1 MGISFRARLNRK
13 TRADPHRSPSQR
25 GSLKQR
31 LVSAVGW
38 SLGIKLAFQLVTWAM
53 TLIVIRLL
61 SPDDY
66 GLMAIS
72 QVFANFM
79 VGFGSIGFA
88 AALIQREETP
98 KAIIAYR
105 YSVVLIL
112 ISVVLTILLSLAA
125 YPIADWYQE
134 PRLVPLIQVSS
145 LGFLL
150 TAFMTLPRA
159 YLTKS
164 LRVRP
169 MFMIELSS
177 GLVGAGTV
185 VLLAYGGYGVWALML
200 GWLVSNV
207 ARLLG
212 FIALTPEYYLWPR
225 LGVEGTGPLFSFG
238 LYKTFEYTLWIAYT
252 SADVLIISRWLGPTA
267 LGVYAVAL
275 NFATMPLTKIAPILN
290 LTAFPAFAMVQ
301 GRPEQARLY
310 ALKSLRMMATISVP
324 VFFGIW
330 ATSSELVDLA
340 FGPNWVAAKPV
351 LGVLALATT
360 FRAILLMVP
369 NYLQGIGDSKA
380 GFWCTGA
387 ATLIFPPA
395 FVIGCQW
402 GILGVA
408 YAWLIGYPIVY
419 AVNALIVARRGGL
432 DIIAI
437 VLAPVRPMAA
447 GAVMIFA
454 VVLARVLLPKA
465 VPEII
470 IFAVLVAVG
479 GGDLRRRPFPAV
491 PRRCDGDAS
500 GLPPHVR

>member
-1 MGISFRARLNRK
+1 
-13 TRADPHRSPSQR
+13 
-25 GSLKQR
+25 
-31 LVSAVGW
+31 
-38 SLGIKLAFQLVTWAM
+38 
-53 TLIVIRLL
+53 
-61 SPDDY
+61 
-66 GLMAIS
+66 
-72 QVFANFM
+72 
-79 VGFGSIGFA
+79 
-88 AALIQREETP
+88 
-98 KAIIAYR
+98 
-105 YSVVLIL
+105 
-112 ISVVLTILLSLAA
+112 
-125 YPIADWYQE
+125 
-134 PRLVPLIQVSS
+134 
-145 LGFLL
+145 
-150 TAFMTLPRA
+150 
-159 YLTKS
+159 
-164 LRVRP
+164 

-212 FIALTPEYYLWPR
+212 FIVLTPEYYLWPR

-238 LYKTFEYTLWIAYT
+238 LYKTFEYTLWIVYT

-275 NFATMPLTKIAPILN
+275 NFATMPLNKIAPILN

-324 VFFGIW
+324 VFFGIC
-330 ATSSELVDLA
+330 ATSSEIVDLA

-380 GFWCTGA
+380 GFWCTAA

-432 DIIAI
+432 DIMAI
-437 VLAPVRPMAA
+437 VLASVRPMAA

-470 IFAVLVAVG
+470 IFAVLVTVG
-479 GGDLRRRPFPAV
+479 AATYGAALFLLFRGLAMEMLRVFHRA
-491 PRRCDGDAS
+491 
-500 GLPPHVR
+500 